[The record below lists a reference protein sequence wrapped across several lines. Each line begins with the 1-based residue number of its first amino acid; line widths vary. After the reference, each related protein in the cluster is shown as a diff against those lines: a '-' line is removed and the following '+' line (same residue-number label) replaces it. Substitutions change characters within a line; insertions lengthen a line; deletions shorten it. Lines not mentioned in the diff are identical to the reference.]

1 MEILLIEV
9 FMLKREGTLLIVFS
23 LLSMHLQV
31 SHPHRKDWIQPHLL
45 RHSSSGITRPH
56 ARAMAMAKKF
66 AKSESTKS
74 TISKIFKSAYG
85 RPATQ
90 AEIELSQSF
99 LDQWLNNQEPNK
111 EPQVNRNQSR

>member
-9 FMLKREGTLLIVFS
+9 FMLKRGGTLLIVFYQ
-23 LLSMHLQV
+23 LSMHLQV
-31 SHPHRKDWIQPHLL
+31 SHPHRKDWIQPLQL
-45 RHSSSGITRPH
+45 RHSSSGITLGLMH
-56 ARAMAMAKKF
+56 APGHGQKF

-90 AEIELSQSF
+90 AKSNYLKASSI
-99 LDQWLNNQEPNK
+99 NG
-111 EPQVNRNQSR
+111 

>member
-1 MEILLIEV
+1 
-9 FMLKREGTLLIVFS
+9 
-23 LLSMHLQV
+23 MHA
-31 SHPHRKDWIQPHLL
+31 L
-45 RHSSSGITRPH
+45 R
-56 ARAMAMAKKF
+56 AMAKKF

-111 EPQVNRNQSR
+111 EAQTIETKADKSIDSLSLYENTPVFTKRKELNWDPVGQLKPLPASITFTPMPM